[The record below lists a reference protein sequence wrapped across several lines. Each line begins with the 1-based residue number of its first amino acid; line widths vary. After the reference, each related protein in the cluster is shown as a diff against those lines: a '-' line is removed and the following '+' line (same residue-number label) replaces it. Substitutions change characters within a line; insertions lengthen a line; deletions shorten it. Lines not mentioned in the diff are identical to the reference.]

1 MRLFIGSILKKVER
15 LHVTDINIILLLEI
29 QPSIRKQIKHVHSSR
44 AEQTDKEDH
53 NQLVVF
59 LITDNDEGQNNK
71 VF

>member
-15 LHVTDINIILLLEI
+15 LHVTDINIILLLGIHPLLEN
-29 QPSIRKQIKHVHSSR
+29 KIKHVHSSR

-53 NQLVVF
+53 NLVFF
-59 LITDNDEGQNNK
+59 LTTDNYEGQNNK